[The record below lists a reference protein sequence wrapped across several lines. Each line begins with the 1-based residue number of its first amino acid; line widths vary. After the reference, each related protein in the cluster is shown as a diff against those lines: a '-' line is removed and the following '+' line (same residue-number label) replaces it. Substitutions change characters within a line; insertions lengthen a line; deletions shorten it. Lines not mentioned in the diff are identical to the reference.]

1 MTKYAQDMK
10 RFIMNKKYKSKLR
23 QYRRTKYFE
32 GGNPVVALGTVGRA
46 AAVGTG
52 ARAAATGTGVTST
65 TGRLAATTRPATF
78 PGTAKSLSAKPTAKP
93 TAKTTAKPTA
103 KTTAKPTGKEGK
115 PGETGKEG
123 KPGEAGNATDP
134 DKQQSAFQE
143 MKRKISDASNGAYSA
158 VFGTPEQRQQKK
170 LEKAELASKKL
181 SDRIALKSAV
191 SGLPQINVAEKSGK
205 SNERGV
211 VEIVKTASIIL
222 QTFFNIIPMIVYFI
236 ALYILAMAYL
246 NMILYIFSIV
256 YYFFR
261 TNDSTILYDTLRYK
275 LLSYVFIIKE
285 YSNIDE
291 KDIDGYESMISEINQ
306 NLSGQ
311 CSLSSN
317 VSKPKSDTHTHT
329 EGSSTEGSSE
339 QNSTTQYSPE
349 PVFFLF
355 NVNFALV
362 LINIIYTLLL
372 VIFIVC
378 FIVVLILKIIVPF
391 FNPNFKTDSWE
402 DNNGNNVFITVATNF
417 YTYVGLIFAIILYF
431 MYRLYF
437 RDFMYKKLHEIK
449 KHIKELDVLIFKTL
463 SVGGQNINKE
473 LIQIMDEKKKG
484 NSNGQ
489 YSQVNDIV
497 YSYLESGNLQKALQ
511 SIFYFTLYSN
521 LHDNIP
527 DTNRQGIEK
536 INKFF
541 FQNQDDFDKSLTY
554 TSLNLNS
561 NGVIE
566 VKKIYLELDI
576 FANKSKYTS
585 QITNIEALQSQI
597 ECKIDELNRK
607 ITELPEI
614 KNTSLLFGVFI
625 VMIFIFCILFIMSYN
640 LIVIKNE
647 KANNKDSLSFI
658 AKSVNNLL
666 IAQFPQLGAYYLSMI
681 NKEESAICTGLAR
694 DSSSQFYNSYAK
706 CMSQTVNIKR

>member
-10 RFIMNKKYKSKLR
+10 RFIMNKKYKSKLG
-23 QYRRTKYFE
+23 QYRRSKYF
-32 GGNPVVALGTVGRA
+32 GGIGALIKA
-46 AAVGTG
+46 AA
-52 ARAAATGTGVTST
+52 
-65 TGRLAATTRPATF
+65 
-78 PGTAKSLSAKPTAKP
+78 KPIANATAKP
-93 TAKTTAKPTA
+93 IANATANAAANLTNAAKPIANAATA
-103 KTTAKPTGKEGK
+103 ELTNAAKPIANAVANVSDQNK
-115 PGETGKEG
+115 P
-123 KPGEAGNATDP
+123 
-134 DKQQSAFQE
+134 SAFQD
-143 MKRKISDASNGAYSA
+143 MKNKMSNVLKSANTA
-158 VFGTPEQRQQKK
+158 VFGTPEQREQKK
-170 LEKAELASKKL
+170 LQNAEVASKKL

-191 SGLPQINVAEKSGK
+191 SGLPQMINVSEKSGK
-205 SNERGV
+205 SNERSV
-211 VEIVKTASIIL
+211 VEIVKTTGVIL

-246 NMILYIFSIV
+246 NMILYIFSVV

-275 LLSYVFIIKE
+275 LLSYASIIQE

-291 KDIDGYESMISEINQ
+291 KGIDGYESMTSEINQ
-306 NLSGQ
+306 NLSNR

-317 VSKPKSDTHTHT
+317 ISKSTSDTSPEDSSTA
-329 EGSSTEGSSE
+329 GSSDE
-339 QNSTTQYSPE
+339 NSTTQYTPE

-378 FIVVLILKIIVPF
+378 FVVVLIMKAVVPL
-391 FNPNFKTDSWE
+391 FNPNFKTDSW
-402 DNNGNNVFITVATNF
+402 DDKNGNNVFTTVATNF
-417 YTYVGLIFAIILYF
+417 YTYVGLIFGIILYF
-431 MYRLYF
+431 MYRMYF
-437 RDFMYKKLHEIK
+437 RDFMYNKLYDIK

-463 SVGGQNINKE
+463 SVGGSDINKE
-473 LIQIMDEKKKG
+473 LRQIMDEKKKG

-497 YSYLESGNLQKALQ
+497 YSYLESGDVQKAVQCL
-511 SIFYFTLYSN
+511 FYFTLYSN

-541 FQNQDDFDKSLTY
+541 FQNKDDFDESLTY

-561 NGVIE
+561 NGVTE
-566 VKKIYLELDI
+566 VRKIYLELDI

-585 QITNIEALQSQI
+585 QISNIEALHAQI
-597 ECKIDELNRK
+597 ECKIDEFNRR

-625 VMIFIFCILFIMSYN
+625 VMLFVFCILFIMSYN

-658 AKSVNNLL
+658 AKSINNLL

-681 NKEESAICTGLAR
+681 YKEESAICTGLAK
-694 DSSSQFYNSYAK
+694 DSSNQFYNNYAK

>member
-1 MTKYAQDMK
+1 MTKFAQDMK

-23 QYRRTKYFE
+23 QYRRSKYF
-32 GGNPVVALGTVGRA
+32 GGVAN
-46 AAVGTG
+46 
-52 ARAAATGTGVTST
+52 AAATKLVAKTAVNAATKPVAT
-65 TGRLAATTRPATF
+65 KLAANKLAATKPVANKLAATKPVATKPA
-78 PGTAKSLSAKPTAKP
+78 ANKSPVANATAKP
-93 TAKTTAKPTA
+93 PANAANKPATNATAKPANATA
-103 KTTAKPTGKEGK
+103 K
-115 PGETGKEG
+115 
-123 KPGEAGNATDP
+123 ATDP
-134 DKQQSAFQE
+134 NKPSAFQD
-143 MKRKISDASNGAYSA
+143 ISNVFKNASTA
-158 VFGTPEQRQQKK
+158 VFGTPEQREQKK
-170 LEKAELASKKL
+170 LQKAEVESKKL

-191 SGLPQINVAEKSGK
+191 SGLPQSINISEKSGK
-205 SNERGV
+205 SNERSV
-211 VEIVKTASIIL
+211 VEIVKTAGVIL
-222 QTFFNIIPMIVYFI
+222 QTFFNIVPMLVYFI

-246 NMILYIFSIV
+246 NMVLYIFSII

-275 LLSYVFIIKE
+275 LLSYASIIQE

-291 KDIDGYESMISEINQ
+291 KGIDGYESMTSEINQ
-306 NLSGQ
+306 NLSSR
-311 CSLSSN
+311 CSST
-317 VSKPKSDTHTHT
+317 SKPTSDTPT
-329 EGSSTEGSSE
+329 EGSSKEGSSKE
-339 QNSTTQYSPE
+339 GSSDENSTTQYTPE

-378 FIVVLILKIIVPF
+378 FIVVLIMKAVVPL
-391 FNPNFKTDSWE
+391 FNRNFKTDSWE
-402 DNNGNNVFITVATNF
+402 DKNGNNVFTTVATNF
-417 YTYVGLIFAIILYF
+417 DTYVGLIFAIILYF
-431 MYRLYF
+431 MYRMYF
-437 RDFMYKKLHEIK
+437 RDFMYNKLYEIK
-449 KHIKELDVLIFKTL
+449 KHIKELDLLIFKTL
-463 SVGGQNINKE
+463 SVGGSDINKE
-473 LIQIMDEKKKG
+473 LRQIMDDKKKG

-497 YSYLESGNLQKALQ
+497 HNYLESGDIQKAVQCL
-511 SIFYFTLYSN
+511 FYFTLYSN

-541 FQNQDDFDKSLTY
+541 FQNKDDFDESLTY

-585 QITNIEALQSQI
+585 QISNIEALHSQI

-625 VMIFIFCILFIMSYN
+625 VMLFVFCILFIMSYN

-658 AKSVNNLL
+658 AKSINSLL
-666 IAQFPQLGAYYLSMI
+666 IAQFPQLGAYYLSI
-681 NKEESAICTGLAR
+681 IYKEESAICTGLAQ
-694 DSSSQFYNSYAK
+694 DSSNQFYNNYAK